1 MPSSKNEPMKP
12 AKTPHATST
21 TSTISDPSRTAQ
33 SQKTRDWRS
42 TADDLIEEVR
52 RSEVLTR
59 EDLAIRINAR
69 D

>member
-12 AKTPHATST
+12 VKTPHATST
-21 TSTISDPSRTAQ
+21 TSTTSGRSRSTQ
-33 SQKTRDWRS
+33 SQKSRDWRS
-42 TADDLIEEVR
+42 TVDDLIEEVR